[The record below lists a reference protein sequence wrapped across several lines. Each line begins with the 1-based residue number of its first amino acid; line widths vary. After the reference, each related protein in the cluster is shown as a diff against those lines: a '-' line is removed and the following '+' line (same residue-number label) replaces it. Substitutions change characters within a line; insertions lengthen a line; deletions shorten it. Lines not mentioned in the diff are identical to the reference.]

1 MLASV
6 DLQVSNTGSMD
17 GQEVVQLYVGI
28 PYADT
33 PVRQLRGFAKPDIP
47 AGGTASVHFDLT
59 RKDLSVWDTVV
70 QEWLL
75 PNATFQI
82 YVGASSRNLLLNG
95 TLSL

>member
-1 MLASV
+1 VLASV

-28 PYADT
+28 PYPDT
-33 PVRQLRGFAKPDIP
+33 PVRQLRGFAKPNIP
-47 AGGTASVHFDLT
+47 AGGMELVHFDLT
-59 RKDLSVWDTVV
+59 RKDLSVWDAVA

-75 PNATFQI
+75 PNGAFQI

-95 TLSL
+95 TL